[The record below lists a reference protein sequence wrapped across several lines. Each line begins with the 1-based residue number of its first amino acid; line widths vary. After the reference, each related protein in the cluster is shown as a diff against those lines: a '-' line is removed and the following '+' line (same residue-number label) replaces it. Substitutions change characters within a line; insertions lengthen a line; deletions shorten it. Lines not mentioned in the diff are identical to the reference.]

1 MQPSL
6 FLNENNICS
15 CCGARI
21 KVWRKPLIGIA
32 VVELIK
38 LYKESVRN
46 NNQSVH
52 INVFSK
58 QRSNFYTLKYWG
70 MIEGSEKVEGKRTA
84 GMWKPTTKG
93 IQFLL
98 GNLSIPSHVE
108 TLNNKVV
115 RFSGDNVFVRD
126 VLGKKFNYDELFA

>member
-1 MQPSL
+1 
-6 FLNENNICS
+6 
-15 CCGARI
+15 
-21 KVWRKPLIGIA
+21 
-32 VVELIK
+32 
-38 LYKESVRN
+38 
-46 NNQSVH
+46 
-52 INVFSK
+52 
-58 QRSNFYTLKYWG
+58 